1 MAAKFDNAPAH
12 YTLSYMGQFL
22 TKNGMTTVLHP
33 HYLLNLGLSD
43 LFLLPQMK
51 RKCFTNV
58 AEVKKK
64 TTNILSSI
72 TLDELKKY
80 F

>member
-1 MAAKFDNAPAH
+1 MAAKFDNASAH
-12 YTLSYMGQFL
+12 YTFSYMGQFL

-33 HYLLNLGLSD
+33 HYLLNLGLND

-64 TTNILSSI
+64 QQIYYLASH
-72 TLDELKKY
+72 
-80 F
+80 